1 MMISCLLLAV
11 TATVGYDAGNLPKF
25 YVNGKAQYP
34 MVDVCGCSSTG
45 GCGAKWVDDYVA
57 HATKTVGPR
66 ILQMGLQDS
75 DYLRDDGTLDWS
87 ILDRKAKATLAIVP
101 DAQLMVNIRFV
112 LQGWAMAHPDEAVAY
127 GDGPA
132 DGGDEYMGRPVRPS
146 AASRK
151 FRTLTLEIIDSMADY
166 VKKASWGDHVVG
178 VRLNYG
184 VYTEWHT
191 FGPFHCP
198 DTGKA
203 MTAAF
208 RRFLERKYGTDE
220 KLRAAW
226 GDPSASLATANVPT
240 TDERIGGGYLLDPVK
255 KRKTIDYMVASAH
268 ENLDLLLAQAD
279 EVKRVL
285 PGCLVGAYYGYIL
298 HALPNEAATYLL
310 DKVLASPSIDFL
322 SDPPDYSRE
331 SRLVG
336 GDYAHRTVVSSFHRY
351 GKVSVI
357 EDDMRFSYMT
367 NWAQRNWCANSPAD
381 DVAAVK
387 RNVLN
392 TLFDRCGYQVCDP
405 IDGRGKP
412 GRHHS
417 FDRPHV
423 LAAQRAAFD
432 VLKGVGPLPADS
444 GADMALVI
452 NYRDKFY
459 LDIAA
464 GKVPG
469 YPKAWHVYRDT
480 PRNFRLSGAVFDVLT
495 LDDLLAS
502 KKDYAKLVFLD
513 GYAPTADERAA
524 LKRLTRKPGVTAVW
538 FIAPGSVTDA
548 GFSNTAMSD
557 LVGMDLIGAGT
568 DPKVVSCDAAATPVA
583 VAGGGWAKALP
594 EGARAVFFPDVPT
607 TPEAAAGIVDL
618 IGEHRYTKPGTY
630 VRRYGDYLMLHVGAA
645 GNYRV
650 TLPKAESGRALTEQ
664 FTGRTYGPGSV
675 EITCDDAET
684 WFFRIGKEG

>member
-1 MMISCLLLAV
+1 MLAV
-11 TATVGYDAGNLPKF
+11 TATIGYEGNLPKF

-34 MVDVCGCSSTG
+34 FVDVCGCSSTG

-66 ILQMGLQDS
+66 ILQMGCEDA
-75 DYLRDDGTLDWS
+75 DYLKPDGSYDWS
-87 ILDRKAKATLAIVP
+87 ILDRKAAASLAIDP
-101 DAQLMVNIRFV
+101 DAQLQVNIRFRFEP
-112 LQGWAMAHPDEAVAY
+112 WAVQNPDEAVVYDA
-127 GDGPA
+127 GPA
-132 DGGDEYMGRPVRPS
+132 KAGDDEFAGRPIRPS
-146 AASRK
+146 AASLR
-151 FRTLTLEIIDSMADY
+151 FRAKTLETIGSMADH
-166 VKKASWGDHVVG
+166 VKKASWGNHVVG

-184 VYTEWHT
+184 LYTEWHT
-191 FGPFHCP
+191 YGIGGPNGADMSRP
-198 DTGKA
+198 
-203 MTAAF
+203 MTEAF
-208 RRFLERKYGTDE
+208 RRFLKEKYGTDAALQ
-220 KLRAAW
+220 KAW
-226 GDPSASLATANVPT
+226 GDASATIAAATVPKLA
-240 TDERIGGGYLLDPVK
+240 ERSTGAVFHDPVK
-255 KRKTIDYMVASAH
+255 GRRTTDYLVAAAH
-268 ENLDLLLAQAD
+268 VNLDLLLAQAK

-285 PGCLVGAYYGYIL
+285 PGRLVGAYYGYVFHGL
-298 HALPNEAATYLL
+298 QNEGATFLL
-310 DKVLASPSIDFL
+310 DKVLASPDIDFL
-322 SDPPDYSRE
+322 SDPPDYSRQT
-331 SRLVG
+331 RLVG

-351 GKVSVI
+351 GKVSII
-357 EDDMRFSYMT
+357 EDDMRFSFMT
-367 NWAQRNWCANSPAD
+367 NWASQSWCAKTSAD

-432 VLKGVGPLPADS
+432 VLKGVTSLPADS
-444 GADMALVI
+444 GVDMALVV
-452 NYRDKFY
+452 NYRDKFC
-459 LDIAA
+459 LDISNA
-464 GKVPG
+464 GKGSRG
-469 YPKAWHVYRDT
+469 YLKAWQIYRDLPWALRQT
-480 PRNFRLSGAVFDVLT
+480 GAAFDVLT

-502 KKDYAKLVFLD
+502 KKGYRNLVFVD

-618 IGEHRYTKPGTY
+618 LGEHRYEKSGAF
-630 VRRYGDYLMLHVGAA
+630 VRRYGDYLMVHVGKA
-645 GNYRV
+645 GSYQV
-650 TLPKAESGRALTEQ
+650 TLPPADAGRTMTEA
-664 FTGRTYGPGSV
+664 FTGKTYAGGTARLSS
-675 EITCDDAET
+675 TGAET
-684 WFFRIGKEG
+684 WFFRVGK